1 MYFLLYLSKSMET
14 VRISDLTD
22 FVEDYYLE
30 ELERHLR
37 GSIFGKLSGG
47 LQAQL
52 VFRLVYE

>member
-1 MYFLLYLSKSMET
+1 MET

-30 ELERHLR
+30 ELERHF
-37 GSIFGKLSGG
+37 GGWIFGSFSGG

>member
-30 ELERHLR
+30 ELERHFEVGFF
-37 GSIFGKLSGG
+37 GSFSGG
-47 LQAQL
+47 LQA
-52 VFRLVYE
+52 